1 MNIDPAYPASRYL
14 PWFVA
19 NRNLGRPRGRP
30 AGELSQIINV
40 ARIIAMSTDMEQR
53 YLHVLGPAPKIC
65 KIFGELVALTSEMV
79 SLQYDRLSLA

>member
-1 MNIDPAYPASRYL
+1 MYFQPSSKNRLMDIDP
-14 PWFVA
+14 A
-19 NRNLGRPRGRP
+19 NRNLGRPRSRP

-79 SLQYDRLSLA
+79 SLQYDRPSLA

>member
-1 MNIDPAYPASRYL
+1 
-14 PWFVA
+14 
-19 NRNLGRPRGRP
+19 
-30 AGELSQIINV
+30 
-40 ARIIAMSTDMEQR
+40 MSTDMEQR